1 MSTGAVV
8 NPVGVGGGAAGAAT
22 TPIGQGTRPLTS
34 DAVFRIEVSLSS
46 RKSSAIVMKTTA
58 RLYSL
63 EGATPAVPGAS
74 PGKTIFIRSYDKCC
88 SNSKIGPHLQV
99 YSVHASHA
107 PQLSKSL
114 QLAHDPLSSLAYL
127 VIIHTPL
134 VASNLI
140 LLL

>member
-8 NPVGVGGGAAGAAT
+8 NPLGVGGGGTGAAT
-22 TPIGQGTRPLTS
+22 TPTGQGPRPLTS

-74 PGKTIFIRSYDKCC
+74 PGKTILYGI
-88 SNSKIGPHLQV
+88 NT
-99 YSVHASHA
+99 VHVAFSAQKPETH
-107 PQLSKSL
+107 
-114 QLAHDPLSSLAYL
+114 
-127 VIIHTPL
+127 IIHVITGPT
-134 VASNLI
+134 
-140 LLL
+140 